1 MADEKTELF
10 RKNAPQEK
18 VLAEQSVPTTR
29 QAVTAGDQETRQL
42 HDSIAFGTAG
52 QQALGEVVIGQHV
65 PEALADNP
73 IGSGNEAD
81 TDAEAL
87 AAKAAA
93 EAPATLVMPEI
104 KKEEEAVPWAI
115 SIDLEQRIQRLSS
128 ATAAVNRELD
138 ALEASSKKLAKRMT
152 S

>member
-52 QQALGEVVIGQHV
+52 QQALGE
-65 PEALADNP
+65 